1 MYIITDFTKFIILLF
16 SVFKPLTNNGGGGLC
31 YHLPSAMDLYFV
43 DDKFH
48 YSRWVISV
56 ESIPFMRHGSVI
68 RCGVLLTLLH

>member
-31 YHLPSAMDLYFV
+31 YHLPSAMDFYFV

-48 YSRWVISV
+48 YSR
-56 ESIPFMRHGSVI
+56 
-68 RCGVLLTLLH
+68 